1 MSHTP
6 FLCYKSL
13 LVNATWGFAKG
24 IATGE
29 VRSRPF
35 LWLVTAV
42 LTGGIV
48 MSLEL
53 AAFRLYAPY
62 FGYSIYVWGTMISVV
77 MAALALGYALGGW
90 LADRSRSGTILYLV
104 IVGSGIYQVPASL
117 VWASTFDIAA
127 SICDRRSMIAFHSA
141 SLL

>member
-1 MSHTP
+1 MSRVR
-6 FLCYKSL
+6 FLSYKSL

-24 IATGE
+24 PATGE

-35 LWLVTAV
+35 LWLLTAAI
-42 LTGGIV
+42 TGGIV

-77 MAALALGYALGGW
+77 MAALAFGYALGCW
-90 LADRSRSGTILYLV
+90 FADRSRSGTILYVV
-104 IVGSGIYQVPASL
+104 IGSTGVYQLAPLFVQL
-117 VWASTFDIAA
+117 
-127 SICDRRSMIAFHSA
+127 
-141 SLL
+141 

>member
-1 MSHTP
+1 V
-6 FLCYKSL
+6 LQSL

-24 IATGE
+24 VATGE

-35 LWLVTAV
+35 LWLVTAAI
-42 LTGGIV
+42 TGGIV

-77 MAALALGYALGGW
+77 MAALALGYAVVVA
-90 LADRSRSGTILYLV
+90 ADRSRSGTILYV
-104 IVGSGIYQVPASL
+104 VNRQ
-117 VWASTFDIAA
+117 
-127 SICDRRSMIAFHSA
+127 
-141 SLL
+141 